1 VRDIIQARP
10 RSTAWEAFLLVV
22 RRLATPAAVPAFI
35 DNRPLQFH
43 GGRILSQPETCCD
56 RTPTQPERCPNG
68 PLGGHPPTPTSKPLL
83 GVHNLSPTSYELD
96 GVSGT
101 YGPSCVGRRVSRQ
114 QINQLPPTP
123 RGPRIG
129 AHHSGVQLQKYHS
142 GSISRALHCL
152 ENSMTLACV
161 RRASFGAKRGATS
174 RKLRP
179 PGGRGFFLVGGPSRS
194 LISRSP
200 AISANRCGGFPVA
213 IHQFRLCS

>member
-1 VRDIIQARP
+1 MAGFCLSLKPVVIEHR
-10 RSTAWEAFLLVV
+10 RSRNVALMDPWEG
-22 RRLATPAAVPAFI
+22 T
-35 DNRPLQFH
+35 
-43 GGRILSQPETCCD
+43 
-56 RTPTQPERCPNG
+56 
-68 PLGGHPPTPTSKPLL
+68 PPTPTSKPLL
-83 GVHNLSPTSYELD
+83 GVHNLSSTSYELSSTSYELD

-123 RGPRIG
+123 RGATNWRPPLGRTM
-129 AHHSGVQLQKYHS
+129 QKYHS

-179 PGGRGFFLVGGPSRS
+179 PGGRGFFIAAPARASFRVALRS
-194 LISRSP
+194 QPIDAAASL
-200 AISANRCGGFPVA
+200 
-213 IHQFRLCS
+213 

>member
-1 VRDIIQARP
+1 LWYGAWPRP
-10 RSTAWEAFLLVV
+10 
-22 RRLATPAAVPAFI
+22 PPVPAFI

-83 GVHNLSPTSYELD
+83 GVHNLSSTSYELSSTSYELD

-123 RGPRIG
+123 RGATNWRPPLGRTM
-129 AHHSGVQLQKYHS
+129 QKYHS

-179 PGGRGFFLVGGPSRS
+179 PGGRGFFLVGEPSRS

-213 IHQFRLCS
+213 THQFRLCS